1 MRIEDDVLITPDGCR
16 FLGKERIPYHVEEVE
31 QFLREHA
38 DDNPVI
44 Y

>member
-16 FLGKERIPYHVEEVE
+16 FLGQERIPYHVEEVE

-38 DDNPVI
+38 DDNPII